1 MSKTEHFVGGGG
13 GGGMGKR
20 GRAETRSRP
29 RDPGTT
35 REESSLPSRTAAC
48 ELPNGKGAG
57 KRHQIGKCYPA
68 AYGFR
73 TRPGAWCLLQ
83 GKGCDQLIL
92 WLALFFFFFAPGPGK
107 GRPATAVGGNGV
119 RSPWEVLGRRHRPE
133 PPLGAS
139 RLQDAGWLIIL
150 CTGCPQDAST
160 SKI

>member
-35 REESSLPSRTAAC
+35 REESSLPLRTAAC

-92 WLALFFFFFAPGPGK
+92 WLALFFFFLPQGQGK
-107 GRPATAVGGNGV
+107 EGRPLRWVGTESGV
-119 RSPWEVLGRRHRPE
+119 RGKCWEGGTDLSPPWEL
-133 PPLGAS
+133 LDS
-139 RLQDAGWLIIL
+139 RTQDG
-150 CTGCPQDAST
+150 
-160 SKI
+160 